1 MPYLGMPRKAPV
13 IQLDRAE
20 RTTLEEWL
28 RSRGLAQE
36 MALRV
41 AIVLLAAQGLPNQA
55 IGQQLGCSQPTVIL
69 WRGRF
74 ARDRLEG
81 LRTRPRPGRPRRYEE
96 ARVNVIVAATLK
108 KPEGATHWSTRRLAV
123 QMGVS
128 SATVQRIWRAHGLQP
143 HRRKTFKYSRDPR
156 LVEKVVDIVGLYL
169 HPPEKALVLAVD
181 EKRQI
186 QALQRTAPLLPLGP
200 GQIERHTHDYQ
211 RHGTVDLYAA
221 LQVASGQVYAR
232 FSPRHRHQAFLQFL
246 GLLHITLP
254 AAQQVHLILDNLA
267 TPKHPRVARWRK
279 PHPRFHFHFTPTSAS
294 WMNQIEIWFGLLQQ
308 QRLARGNFHSVEEL
322 MHAITEFLN
331 RWNDNAQPFIWA
343 KTAEQILAK
352 AIPKAISETGH

>member
-1 MPYLGMPRKAPV
+1 MNA
-13 IQLDRAE
+13 
-20 RTTLEEWL
+20 
-28 RSRGLAQE
+28 
-36 MALRV
+36 
-41 AIVLLAAQGLPNQA
+41 
-55 IGQQLGCSQPTVIL
+55 
-69 WRGRF
+69 
-74 ARDRLEG
+74 
-81 LRTRPRPGRPRRYEE
+81 
-96 ARVNVIVAATLK
+96 IVAATLK
-108 KPEGATHWSTRRLAV
+108 KPEGASPWSTRRLAV

-143 HRRKTFKYSRDPR
+143 HRHKTFKYSRDPR

-181 EKRQI
+181 EKTQI

-232 FSPRHRHQAFLQFL
+232 FSPRHRHQEFLQFL
-246 GLLHITLP
+246 GLLPITLP

-279 PHPRFHFHFTPTSAS
+279 RHPRFHFHFTPARAS
-294 WMNQIEIWFGLLQQ
+294 WMNQIEIWFGLLPQ

-331 RWNDNAQPFIWA
+331 RWNDNTQPFIWT
-343 KTAEQILAK
+343 KTAEPILAK
-352 AIPKAISETGH
+352 AMPEAISETGH